1 MPAPASAL
9 TSASSAPPH
18 PIAHAAA
25 AFDFWP
31 LDPAYTFLN
40 HGSFGSVP
48 HVLRAMQDRYRD
60 EVERHPIEVL
70 GRQCRERLTRVR
82 EEVARFIGVDA
93 PGLGLVT
100 NATEGINAVLRS
112 LELRPGDVLVTTDH
126 VYNAV
131 IQTMRYVARRAGAEV
146 RIVPIPTPVRSPK
159 DIVAAIASSIDART
173 RLVLV
178 DHVTSPTAV
187 VFPAAEIGAEC
198 ARRGV
203 EFLCDGAHA
212 PSMLELDVSAL
223 QATYYAGNLHKWTCA
238 PKGCGFVWANA
249 DTRGRVHP
257 ATVSHFL
264 DSGFDAEFDW
274 QGTRD
279 ISAWLTVPDAIALW
293 RSIGAAE
300 VRRHNR
306 DLARW
311 AGRMLRDRWQT
322 EPLVELDGVEAEP
335 LLGSMVAVTLPDA
348 VRRGH
353 ESPEALQAALYAT
366 HRIEIPIIAW
376 AGRWHCRASCQVY
389 NRPEHYERLAAAIER
404 SGG

>member
-1 MPAPASAL
+1 MPVHAPSPSTAR
-9 TSASSAPPH
+9 TAPPD

-25 AFDFWP
+25 GLDFWP

-40 HGSFGSVP
+40 HGSFGSLP
-48 HVLRAMQDRYRD
+48 HVLRARQDAFRM

-82 EEVARFIGVDA
+82 DEVAGFIGVDA

-112 LELRPGDVLVTTDH
+112 LDLKPGDVLVTTDH

-131 IQTMRYVARRAGAEV
+131 LQTMRYVARRAGAEV
-146 RIVPIPTPVRSPK
+146 RVVAIPTPVRSPK
-159 DIVAAIASSIDART
+159 EVLAAVSAAIDART

-187 VFPAAEIGAEC
+187 VLPAAEIGAEC

-238 PKGCGFVWANA
+238 PKGCGFLWANDA
-249 DTRGRVHP
+249 TRARIHP

-264 DSGFDAEFDW
+264 DQGFDAEFDW

-293 RSIGAAE
+293 RSIGAAD

-311 AGRMLRDRWQT
+311 VGRLLRDRWQT
-322 EPLVELDGVEAEP
+322 EPIVELDGPEAEP

-348 VRRGH
+348 VRRRF
-353 ESPEALQAALYAT
+353 ETPEALQAALYAT
-366 HRIEIPIIAW
+366 HRTEIPVIAW

-389 NRPEHYERLAAAIER
+389 NRPEDYERLAEAVPALAR
-404 SGG
+404 